1 MLDLIHKLS
10 NTNELKDD
18 AVMYVALQKLNEQ
31 HNRKPLYIFWSLVHV
46 VRTYFKLP
54 CFILANAG
62 RIAFNAKAAANAGS
76 FTSLLGE
83 TFAAGLVLEIDG
95 YFYSLYKQFGGKIE
109 KEDAC
114 VSLGAQT
121 QEVCKGVVESVV
133 RTLGISQLVLVVLMK
148 TAVNKGLKLLW
159 VLPLVAAA
167 LIREYRQARPTSSRS
182 NSD

>member
-1 MLDLIHKLS
+1 M
-10 NTNELKDD
+10 KDD
-18 AVMYVALQKLNEQ
+18 AVMWVALQKLNEE
-31 HNRKPLYIFWSLVHV
+31 HNRKPLYIFWSFVHV

-62 RIAFNAKAAANAGS
+62 LIAYNAKAVAIGGS

-83 TFAAGLVLEIDG
+83 TFAAGLVLEIDA

-109 KEDAC
+109 REEAC

-133 RTLGISQLVLVVLMK
+133 RTLGIAQLLLVVLMK
-148 TAVNKGLKLLW
+148 TEVNKGLKLLW
-159 VLPLVAAA
+159 VLPLVVAA
-167 LIREYRQARPTSSRS
+167 LIREYWQARPTSSRS